1 MPYSDIIRQKAQSTI
16 SFLSNEHNVP
26 PLPNV
31 CPSILSNVCD
41 SRLYQHKLA
50 CNNVKLVNVHA
61 SPIYTSSVGQLIKP
75 STASKLVLSNNVC
88 NVHNVSSISQI
99 LKTFNATKSV
109 CSRNASNFAICNSTC
124 EPVFNFASD
133 CQSVKPTHKLI
144 DVNQKHIHERLVNN
158 KSSHQPDF
166 TKPFSAMNVLIR
178 PYIFYISS

>member
-124 EPVFNFASD
+124 EPVFNFAND